1 MEKHVTRTNDQ
12 TLLRLHRETLRIRL
26 VEEAIAG
33 RYGEQEMRCPVHLS
47 DGQEGIAAGAC
58 VALRKEDKI
67 VSTHRSHGHYLAK
80 QGSLK
85 AMLCEI
91 YGRAPGCVGGR
102 GGSMHLLDD
111 EAGVLACLPIVGTSV
126 PLGVGV
132 AYAAKR
138 KGEDTVVMVFLGD
151 AVMEEGVFHECA
163 NFAALHSLPVV
174 FVCENNDLSF
184 YTSLE
189 VRQPDR
195 PMTDIA
201 KAHTITVQELD
212 GNDTIAVFEAAN
224 VAVVQARTGGGPSF
238 LMCNT
243 RRWREHCGP
252 RYDYELDQMTEKEF
266 QALRADC
273 PVSRLGAQLRE
284 AGLLDD
290 AGEDALR
297 AELGREIE
305 EAFEFARN
313 APFPEPE
320 TAGDHVYA

>member
-1 MEKHVTRTNDQ
+1 MEKRVIQTDDQ
-12 TLLRLHRETLRIRL
+12 TRLGLYREMLRIRL
-26 VEEAIAG
+26 VEEAIAE
-33 RYGEQEMRCPVHLS
+33 RYGEQEIRCPIHLS

-58 VALRKEDKI
+58 AALRKTDKI

-80 QGSLK
+80 QGNLR

-138 KGEDTVVMVFLGD
+138 QGEDTVVIVFLGD
-151 AVMEEGVFHECA
+151 AVMEEGVFHESA
-163 NFAALHSLPVV
+163 NFTALHSLPVV
-174 FVCENNDLSF
+174 FVCENNNLSF
-184 YTSLE
+184 YTPLE

-201 KAHTITVQELD
+201 KAHTIAVQELD
-212 GNDTIAVFEAAN
+212 GNDANAVFEAAS
-224 VAVVQARTGGGPSF
+224 VAVEKARAGGGPGF

-252 RYDYELDQMTEKEF
+252 RYDYELGQMTEKEF
-266 QALRADC
+266 EALRADC
-273 PVSRLGAQLRE
+273 PIARLGSRLKQ
-284 AGLLDD
+284 AGLLDGT
-290 AGEDALR
+290 GEDALR
-297 AELGREIE
+297 AELGREIG

-313 APFPEPE
+313 APLPDAE
-320 TAGDHVYA
+320 TAGNHVYA

>member
-1 MEKHVTRTNDQ
+1 MEKRVTQIDDQ
-12 TLLRLHRETLRIRL
+12 TLLRLHRDMLRIRL
-26 VEEAIAG
+26 VEEAIAE

-58 VALRKEDKI
+58 LALRKTDKI

-138 KGEDTVVMVFLGD
+138 TGEDTVVMVFLGD
-151 AVMEEGVFHECA
+151 AVMEEGVFHESA

-174 FVCENNDLSF
+174 FVCENNNLSF

-201 KAHTITVQELD
+201 KAHTITIKELD
-212 GNDTIAVFEAAN
+212 GNDAAAVFEAASG
-224 VAVVQARTGGGPSF
+224 AVTQARKGGGPSF

-252 RYDYELDQMTEKEF
+252 RYDYELGQMTEREF
-266 QALRADC
+266 EALRTDC
-273 PVSRLGAQLRE
+273 PVARLDAQLRK

-290 AGEDALR
+290 VGEETLR
-297 AELGREIE
+297 AELGREISQ
-305 EAFEFARN
+305 AFEFACN
-313 APFPEPE
+313 APFPELK

>member
-1 MEKHVTRTNDQ
+1 MEKHMTQIKDETRQ
-12 TLLRLHRETLRIRL
+12 SLYREMLRIRL
-26 VEEAIAG
+26 VEEAIAN

-47 DGQEGIAAGAC
+47 DGQEGIAVGAC
-58 VALRKEDKI
+58 LALRKEDKI

-111 EAGVLACLPIVGTSV
+111 DAGVLACLPIVGTSV

-138 KGEDTVVMVFLGD
+138 KGGDTVVTVFLGD
-151 AVMEEGVFHECA
+151 AVMEEGVFHESA

-201 KAHTITVQELD
+201 EAHTIATHELD
-212 GNDTIAVFEAAN
+212 GNDAVTVYEAISG
-224 VAVVQARTGGGPSF
+224 AVEKARSGGGPSF

-243 RRWREHCGP
+243 RRWREHCGC
-252 RYDYELDQMTEKEF
+252 RYDYELGQMTEQEF
-266 QALRADC
+266 EVLRADC
-273 PVSRLGAQLRE
+273 PVARLGVQLRE

-290 AGEDALR
+290 AGEETLR
-297 AELGREIE
+297 AELGQEIE

>member
-1 MEKHVTRTNDQ
+1 MEKKITRTDDQ
-12 TLLRLHRETLRIRL
+12 TRLGLYRSMLHIRL
-26 VEEAIAG
+26 VEEAIAE

-47 DGQEGIAAGAC
+47 DGQEGIASGAC
-58 VALRKEDKI
+58 MALRPEDKI

-138 KGEDTVVMVFLGD
+138 KGEDTVVTVFLGD
-151 AVMEEGVFHECA
+151 AVMEEGVFHESA
-163 NFAALHSLPVV
+163 NFAALYSLPVI

-201 KAHTITVQELD
+201 KAHTIAAHELD
-212 GNDTIAVFEAAN
+212 GNDAVSVFE
-224 VAVVQARTGGGPSF
+224 VMSGAVEKARSGGGPSF

-243 RRWREHCGP
+243 RRWREHCGC
-252 RYDYELDQMTEKEF
+252 RYDYELGQMTEKEF
-266 QALRADC
+266 EVLRADC
-273 PVSRLGAQLRE
+273 PVARLGAQLRE

-290 AGEDALR
+290 ASEDALR
-297 AELGREIE
+297 TELGREID

-313 APFPEPE
+313 APFPELE

>member
-1 MEKHVTRTNDQ
+1 VTQTDDQ
-12 TLLRLHRETLRIRL
+12 TLLRLYREMLRIRL
-26 VEEAIAG
+26 VEEAIAK
-33 RYGEQEMRCPVHLS
+33 RYGEQEIRCPVHLS

-58 VALRKEDKI
+58 AALRKADKI

-80 QGSLK
+80 RGSLK

-151 AVMEEGVFHECA
+151 AVMEEGVFHESA

-184 YTSLE
+184 YTPLE
-189 VRQPDR
+189 VRQPNR

-201 KAHTITVQELD
+201 KAHTIAVQELD
-212 GNDTIAVFEAAN
+212 GNDVTEVFEAASG
-224 VAVVQARTGGGPSF
+224 AIEKARKGRGSSF

-252 RYDYELDQMTEKEF
+252 RYDYELGQITEAEF
-266 QALRADC
+266 EALRADC
-273 PVSRLGAQLRE
+273 PVARLGAQLRE
-284 AGLLDD
+284 SGLLDD
-290 AGEDALR
+290 TGEEILR
-297 AELGREIE
+297 AELSREIS

-313 APFPEPE
+313 APFPELQ
-320 TAGDHVYA
+320 TAGDNVYA

>member
-1 MEKHVTRTNDQ
+1 MEKQVTKIDDQ
-12 TLLRLHRETLRIRL
+12 TLLRLHREMLRIRL
-26 VEEAIAG
+26 VEEAIAEH
-33 RYGEQEMRCPVHLS
+33 YGEQEMRCPVHLS
-47 DGQEGIAAGAC
+47 DGQEGIAVGAC
-58 VALRKEDKI
+58 AVLRKEDKI

-138 KGEDTVVMVFLGD
+138 KGEDTVVTVFLGD
-151 AVMEEGVFHECA
+151 AVMEEGVFHESA

-184 YTSLE
+184 YTSLD

-201 KAHTITVQELD
+201 KAHTLAVQELD
-212 GNDTIAVFEAAN
+212 GNDA
-224 VAVVQARTGGGPSF
+224 VAVYEAMSGAVKKARDGGGPSF
-238 LMCNT
+238 IMCNT
-243 RRWREHCGP
+243 RRWREHCGC
-252 RYDYELDQMTEKEF
+252 RYDYEMGQMTEAEF
-266 QALRADC
+266 EILRADC
-273 PVSRLGAQLRE
+273 PLARLGAQLRE

-297 AELGREIE
+297 TELGKEIE

-313 APFPEPE
+313 ASFPELE